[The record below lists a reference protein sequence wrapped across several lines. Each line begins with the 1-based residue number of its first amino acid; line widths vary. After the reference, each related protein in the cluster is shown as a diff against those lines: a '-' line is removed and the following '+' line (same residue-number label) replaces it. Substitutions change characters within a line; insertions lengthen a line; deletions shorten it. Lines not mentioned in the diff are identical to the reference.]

1 MKYFRLL
8 YFQVLLAIVLGGVL
22 GVYAPEL
29 AVRMKPLGDAFIKLI
44 KMLIAPIVF
53 TTVVGGIA
61 GMGDTRKL
69 GRVGFKALVYFEILT
84 TLALVLGLG
93 VVNWVKPGVG
103 VNADPATL
111 DTKSIAQYTEKAK
124 STGMVEW
131 ALNLIPNTFV
141 GAFADG
147 EILQVL
153 ILALLFGFALSRLGE
168 HGRPVVT
175 LLNELARVVFGV
187 VTIVTKVA
195 PVAAFGAMS
204 FTIGRYGL
212 GALLSLGKLMAC
224 VYLTCLVFVVVGLG
238 LVARLN
244 GFSLWRLILYIKEEI
259 LIVIGTSSSE
269 TVLPRLMQRMEDVG
283 CSRAVVGVVLPA
295 GYSFNLDGTCIYLT
309 MAAVFVAQATNTAMS
324 FVQQLGLLA
333 VLLVTSKG
341 AAGVTGSGF
350 VTLAATL
357 STVGHIPVGGIALL
371 LGIDRFMSEAR
382 AVTNLIGNTVAMVV
396 VAKWENEFDLGK
408 AGAIGC
414 KPPRP

>member
-1 MKYFRLL
+1 
-8 YFQVLLAIVLGGVL
+8 
-22 GVYAPEL
+22 
-29 AVRMKPLGDAFIKLI
+29 
-44 KMLIAPIVF
+44 
-53 TTVVGGIA
+53 
-61 GMGDTRKL
+61 
-69 GRVGFKALVYFEILT
+69 
-84 TLALVLGLG
+84 
-93 VVNWVKPGVG
+93 
-103 VNADPATL
+103 
-111 DTKSIAQYTEKAK
+111 
-124 STGMVEW
+124 
-131 ALNLIPNTFV
+131 LNLIPNTFV

-195 PVAAFGAMS
+195 PVAAFGAMA

-212 GALLSLGKLMAC
+212 GALLSLGQLMAC
-224 VYLTCLVFVVVGLG
+224 VYLTCFVFVVVGLG

-309 MAAVFVAQATNTAMS
+309 MASVFVAQATNTEMS

-396 VAKWENEFDLGK
+396 VAKWEKEFDLEK
-408 AGAIGC
+408 AGVIGC
-414 KPPRP
+414 RVDGR